1 MLKKWTFLF
10 ILAFA
15 FSFALAGCG
24 GGGDEP
30 AAEPEAPLSEEAEE
44 DVAAAEEDVTEEEM
58 EEEAGE
64 APAGDVVELQLMGWA
79 SSEAENTRLQ
89 AVVDT
94 FNDMH
99 DDISVNLN
107 LVPDYDTKLQTS
119 LAGGSPPD
127 VFYVDSFKL
136 PDLVAAGAI
145 EPAEGRVEN
154 PDDFYSSLRDAFTI
168 DDTFYCPPKDFSTLG
183 LQYNKD
189 MFDAAGLEYP
199 TADWTWDDLR
209 VAAEQL
215 TNEDEGVYGMV
226 INPDFARWIAFL
238 YQADGS
244 VTNEAFTEM
253 TINSPE
259 ALEALEF
266 YIGMVD
272 DGIAD
277 QPSQLDSGWN
287 GEAFGK
293 GRAAMAMEGN
303 WIVPFL
309 ADQFPDL
316 NYGVTQ
322 LPAGPGGEA
331 TMAFTVCYAV
341 PAGIDAA
348 RQDAAFELVNF
359 LTGPEGMKQWTDL
372 GLAMP
377 TRESLRDGWLEQF
390 PELEPFLN
398 GAEYARPWQFRPGF
412 QDVLDTINDGLQQA
426 FTGTAL
432 PEDVL
437 QNAQEVGEEVLAR

>member
-1 MLKKWTFLF
+1 MLKKMTL
-10 ILAFA
+10 LMSLLLVLSLGLVA
-15 FSFALAGCG
+15 CG
-24 GGGDEP
+24 GGTGD
-30 AAEPEAPLSEEAEE
+30 AEPEVPLSEEAEQ
-44 DVAAAEEDVTEEEM
+44 DVAEAEEDITGEEM
-58 EEEAGE
+58 EEAAGAE
-64 APAGDVVELQLMGWA
+64 EMSGDVVELQLMGWA
-79 SSEAENTRLQ
+79 SSDAENTRLQ
-89 AVVDT
+89 AVVDS
-94 FNDMH
+94 FNDAH
-99 DDISVNLN
+99 ENIHVNLN

-145 EPAEGRVEN
+145 EPAEQHLEN
-154 PDDFYSSLRDAFTI
+154 ADDFYSSLRDAFTI
-168 DDTFYCPPKDFSTLG
+168 DGTFYCPPKDFSTLA
-183 LQYNKD
+183 LQYNTD
-189 MFDAAGLEYP
+189 MFDAAGLDYP

-209 VAAEQL
+209 SAAEQL
-215 TNEDEGVYGMV
+215 SNPDEGIYGMV

-244 VTNEAFTEM
+244 VTNEDFSEM

-272 DGIAD
+272 EGLAN
-277 QPSQLDSGWN
+277 QPSELDSGWN

-293 GRAAMAMEGN
+293 GRAAMSMEGN

-348 RQDAAFELVNF
+348 QQTAAFELVNF
-359 LTGPEGMKQWTDL
+359 LTGPDGMKQWTDL

-377 TRESLRDGWLEQF
+377 TRESLREGWLAQF
-390 PELEPFLN
+390 PDLQPFLD
-398 GAEYARPWQFRPGF
+398 GAEYAHPWQFRPGF

-426 FTGTAL
+426 FAGTAL
-432 PEDVL
+432 PETVL
-437 QNAQEVGEEVLAR
+437 ENAQEVGEEVLAR

>member
-1 MLKKWTFLF
+1 MFKRWIVLL
-10 ILAFA
+10 ILALVMGLL
-15 FSFALAGCG
+15 LAGCG
-24 GGGDEP
+24 GGADEP
-30 AAEPEAPLSEEAEE
+30 AAESEETTSNDSA
-44 DVAAAEEDVTEEEM
+44 DVVSDTEEEM
-58 EEEAGE
+58 AAEDEVVEETETTGE
-64 APAGDVVELQLMGWA
+64 AIELQLMGWA
-79 SSEAENTRLQ
+79 SSDAENTRLQ
-89 AVVDT
+89 TVVDT
-94 FNDMH
+94 FNETH
-99 DDISVNLN
+99 DNINVMLN

-136 PDLVAAGAI
+136 PDLVAANAI
-145 EPAEGRVEN
+145 EPAEGHLEN
-154 PDDFYSSLRDAFTI
+154 ADDFYSSLQDAFTI
-168 DDTFYCPPKDFSTLG
+168 DGTFYCPPKDFSTLG
-183 LQYNKD
+183 LQYNQD
-189 MFDAAGLEYP
+189 MFDAAGLDYP

-209 VAAEQL
+209 AAAEQL
-215 TNEDEGVYGMV
+215 TDEDAGVYGMV

-238 YQADGS
+238 YQAGGS
-244 VTNEAFTEM
+244 VTNEDFSAM

-259 ALEALEF
+259 AQEALNF
-266 YIGMVD
+266 YIGMVE
-272 DGIAD
+272 DGLAN
-277 QPSQLDSGWN
+277 QPSELDSGWN

-293 GRAAMAMEGN
+293 GRAAMSMEGN

-309 ADQFPDL
+309 ADQFPDV

-348 RQDAAFELVNF
+348 RQEAAFELVNY
-359 LTGPEGMKQWTDL
+359 LTGPEGMKEWTDL

-377 TRESLRDGWLEQF
+377 TRESLREGWLEQY
-390 PELEPFLN
+390 PDLQPFLD
-398 GAEYARPWQFRPGF
+398 GADNAYPWQFRPGF

-426 FTGTAL
+426 FAGTAL

-437 QNAQEVGEEVLAR
+437 ENAQEVGEEVLSR

>member
-1 MLKKWTFLF
+1 MFKKWILLISLMVALGLF
-10 ILAFA
+10 VVA
-15 FSFALAGCG
+15 CG
-24 GGGDEP
+24 GGGGTEPEEAIPDEAAQEDVDEADEIEEP
-30 AAEPEAPLSEEAEE
+30 APEE
-44 DVAAAEEDVTEEEM
+44 DVAEEEM
-58 EEEAGE
+58 SE
-64 APAGDVVELQLMGWA
+64 DVVELQLMGWA
-79 SSEAENTRLQ
+79 SSDAENTRLQ
-89 AVVDT
+89 SVVDS
-94 FNDMH
+94 FNESR
-99 DDISVNLN
+99 DDIHVNLN

-145 EPAEGRVEN
+145 EPAEQQLEN
-154 PDDFYSSLRDAFTI
+154 ADDFYSSLRDAFTI
-168 DDTFYCPPKDFSTLG
+168 DGTFYCPPKDFSTLA
-183 LQYNKD
+183 LQYNTD
-189 MFDAAGLEYP
+189 MFDAAGLDYP

-209 VAAEQL
+209 SAAEQL
-215 TNEDEGVYGMV
+215 SNPDEGTYGMV

-244 VTNEAFTEM
+244 VTNEDFSEM

-266 YIGMVD
+266 YIGLVD
-272 DGIAD
+272 DGLAD
-277 QPSQLDSGWN
+277 QPSELDSGWN

-293 GRAAMAMEGN
+293 GRAAMSMEGN

-348 RQDAAFELVNF
+348 HQAAAFELVNF

-377 TRESLRDGWLEQF
+377 TRESLREDWLAQF
-390 PELEPFLN
+390 PDLEPFLD
-398 GAEYARPWQFRPGF
+398 GAEFAYPWQFRPGF

-426 FTGTAL
+426 FAGTAL

-437 QNAQEVGEEVLAR
+437 ENAQEVGEEVLAR

>member
-1 MLKKWTFLF
+1 MLKKWFLF
-10 ILAFA
+10 LILALA
-15 FSFALAGCG
+15 MSLALVACG
-24 GGGDEP
+24 GGGEEPTAESDDPVADE
-30 AAEPEAPLSEEAEE
+30 AA
-44 DVAAAEEDVTEEEM
+44 EDVTGTEEEVAAEDEAM
-58 EEEAGE
+58 EETEAT
-64 APAGDVVELQLMGWA
+64 GDVVELQLMGWA
-79 SSEAENTRLQ
+79 SSDAENTRLQ

-94 FNDMH
+94 FNEANE
-99 DDISVNLN
+99 DINVTLN

-136 PDLVAAGAI
+136 PDLVAANAI
-145 EPAEGRVEN
+145 EPAEGHLEN
-154 PDDFYSSLRDAFTI
+154 ADDFYSSLQDAFTI
-168 DDTFYCPPKDFSTLG
+168 DGTFYCPPKDFSTLG
-183 LQYNKD
+183 LQYNQD
-189 MFDAAGLEYP
+189 MFDAAGLDYP

-209 VAAEQL
+209 AAAEQL
-215 TNEDEGVYGMV
+215 TDADAGVYGMV

-238 YQADGS
+238 YQAGGS
-244 VTNEAFTEM
+244 VTNEDFSAM

-259 ALEALEF
+259 AQAALEF
-266 YIGMVD
+266 YIGMVN
-272 DGIAD
+272 DGLAN
-277 QPSQLDSGWN
+277 QPSELDSGWN

-293 GRAAMAMEGN
+293 GRAAMSMEGN

-348 RQDAAFELVNF
+348 RQEAAFALVNY
-359 LTGPEGMKQWTDL
+359 LTGPEGMKEWTDL

-377 TRESLRDGWLEQF
+377 TRESLREGWLAQY
-390 PELEPFLN
+390 PDLQPFLD
-398 GAEYARPWQFRPGF
+398 GADNAYPWQFRPGF

-426 FTGTAL
+426 FAGTAL

-437 QNAQEVGEEVLAR
+437 ENAQEVGEEVLSR

>member
-1 MLKKWTFLF
+1 MFKKWILLISLMVALGLF
-10 ILAFA
+10 MVA
-15 FSFALAGCG
+15 CG
-24 GGGDEP
+24 GDGGTEPEEAIPDEAAQEDVDEVDEIEEP
-30 AAEPEAPLSEEAEE
+30 APEE
-44 DVAAAEEDVTEEEM
+44 D
-58 EEEAGE
+58 EAD
-64 APAGDVVELQLMGWA
+64 DVVELQLMGWA
-79 SSEAENTRLQ
+79 SSDAENTRLQ
-89 AVVDT
+89 SVVDS
-94 FNDMH
+94 FNESR
-99 DDISVNLN
+99 DDIHVNLN

-145 EPAEGRVEN
+145 EPAEQQLEN
-154 PDDFYSSLRDAFTI
+154 ADDFYSSLRDAFTI
-168 DDTFYCPPKDFSTLG
+168 DGTFYCPPKDFSTLA
-183 LQYNKD
+183 LQYNTD
-189 MFDAAGLEYP
+189 MFDAAGLDYP

-209 VAAEQL
+209 SAAEQL
-215 TNEDEGVYGMV
+215 SNPDEGTYGMV

-238 YQADGS
+238 YQAGGS
-244 VTNEAFTEM
+244 VANEDFTEM

-266 YIGMVD
+266 YIGMVA
-272 DGIAD
+272 DGLAD
-277 QPSQLDSGWN
+277 QPSELDSGWN

-293 GRAAMAMEGN
+293 GRAAMSMEGN

-341 PAGIDAA
+341 PAGIDAVHQA
-348 RQDAAFELVNF
+348 AAFELVNF

-377 TRESLRDGWLEQF
+377 TRESLREDWLAQF
-390 PELEPFLN
+390 PDLEPFLD
-398 GAEYARPWQFRPGF
+398 GAEFAYPWQFRPGF

-426 FTGTAL
+426 FAGTAL
-432 PEDVL
+432 PESVL
-437 QNAQEVGEEVLAR
+437 ENAQEVGEEVLAR